1 MLHASGQ
8 LVGACGFNSL
18 QRQLGT
24 AGFTRYDS
32 CAVAVLMA
40 LTAYKGS
47 CALLGIP
54 EMTAVPLLCCKL
66 LTPAKDLEARV
77 IA

>member
-1 MLHASGQ
+1 MLI
-8 LVGACGFNSL
+8 
-18 QRQLGT
+18 
-24 AGFTRYDS
+24 
-32 CAVAVLMA
+32 A

-66 LTPAKDLEARV
+66 LTAAKDLEARV